1 MDRRLPATSTD
12 EHLDHIASVLDDM
25 FRIPG
30 TQIRFGLDFLI
41 GWIPGMGDAAAG
53 IASLI
58 IIVAAWRGGAAL
70 VTLGRMVTN
79 VVLEALLGTIPVV
92 GDVFHVAW
100 KANRRN
106 YRLWMREKNAA
117 PAKITPGATR
127 CFSAACCGRPLPDR
141 DANSARHL
149 ANPFA
154 VANPLLTDAA
164 KFPTVVFRFLICFS
178 GQQFQRKPFAAV
190 ASIANS

>member
-41 GWIPGMGDAAAG
+41 GWIPGLGDAAAG

-79 VVLEALLGTIPVV
+79 VILETLLGTIPVV

-117 PAKITPGATR
+117 PGENHAW
-127 CFSAACCGRPLPDR
+127 R
-141 DANSARHL
+141 DADVFSL
-149 ANPFA
+149 LA
-154 VANPLLTDAA
+154 VAALC
-164 KFPTVVFRFLICFS
+164 LI
-178 GQQFQRKPFAAV
+178 AV
-190 ASIANS
+190 PIALAIWLIHSLWRIQV